1 MSVAPNDPKRSPP
14 PDSSENPTTRGNDAG
29 RDMPKPDD
37 AAGKTPRGGDRNTVN
52 IGEGA
57 QVDQIAVGRNILQAK
72 LNIGSLVIPVRF
84 LLALLVVAAVGA
96 VVVWWVVVSGEMP
109 DGSPLNIAVV
119 DFAEQDA
126 AGNSINGSHG
136 RDLSEWLASRLGTE
150 LGAAASDNPPVV
162 WHIATGFEPV
172 HLFQKRIFAAPVR
185 NADDAQAVVDQFKA
199 DVVIYGNVSP
209 GQDTLTFV
217 PQFHINEK
225 TGQQE
230 VPELTGSQQMGRK
243 ITLPNPVTIG
253 AKETFLQPLGQ
264 VIYWLARG
272 VSFDLV
278 GQFDRGYREL
288 KQGQADLDAMND
300 EQGKEVFFYF
310 LGTEALFLA
319 QCEQDAARVF
329 SAPPGGTAMQA
340 ALDAAEAAYNEAKR
354 IQPGYAR
361 AIFGLGQ
368 VASQRGQ
375 RLMAAADA
383 TTFGQCRVAN
393 VSPPDPNLPIQCP
406 VPPPPTNDPARL
418 EQARI
423 QLEQAIALQ
432 TEARDMMQAAA
443 DALLKSRVQAAREA
457 TELAL
462 AQQELLG
469 GQFAQAET
477 RAQSGVTALEAIRHS
492 TDVKTDPR
500 SAATLS
506 LAIGGGHFIR
516 SYARLM
522 QNDQVGFKDALTRAI
537 DALDSCLNIIQ
548 ANASDTYLQERLA
561 GNCTCLRQDA
571 VKARGP

>member
-1 MSVAPNDPKRSPP
+1 
-14 PDSSENPTTRGNDAG
+14 
-29 RDMPKPDD
+29 
-37 AAGKTPRGGDRNTVN
+37 
-52 IGEGA
+52 
-57 QVDQIAVGRNILQAK
+57 
-72 LNIGSLVIPVRF
+72 
-84 LLALLVVAAVGA
+84 
-96 VVVWWVVVSGEMP
+96 
-109 DGSPLNIAVV
+109 
-119 DFAEQDA
+119 
-126 AGNSINGSHG
+126 
-136 RDLSEWLASRLGTE
+136 
-150 LGAAASDNPPVV
+150 
-162 WHIATGFEPV
+162 
-172 HLFQKRIFAAPVR
+172 
-185 NADDAQAVVDQFKA
+185 
-199 DVVIYGNVSP
+199 
-209 GQDTLTFV
+209 
-217 PQFHINEK
+217 
-225 TGQQE
+225 
-230 VPELTGSQQMGRK
+230 
-243 ITLPNPVTIG
+243 
-253 AKETFLQPLGQ
+253 
-264 VIYWLARG
+264 
-272 VSFDLV
+272 
-278 GQFDRGYREL
+278 
-288 KQGQADLDAMND
+288 
-300 EQGKEVFFYF
+300 
-310 LGTEALFLA
+310 
-319 QCEQDAARVF
+319 
-329 SAPPGGTAMQA
+329 
-340 ALDAAEAAYNEAKR
+340 
-354 IQPGYAR
+354 
-361 AIFGLGQ
+361 
-368 VASQRGQ
+368 
-375 RLMAAADA
+375 MAAADA